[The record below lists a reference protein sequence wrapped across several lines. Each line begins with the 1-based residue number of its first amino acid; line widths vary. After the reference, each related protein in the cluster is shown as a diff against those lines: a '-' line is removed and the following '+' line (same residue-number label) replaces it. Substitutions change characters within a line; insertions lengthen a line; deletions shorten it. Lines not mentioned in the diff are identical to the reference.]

1 MIINLNKTPKT
12 VEQNVNDVSRIS
24 QGAALKGD
32 LSSAT
37 DIRVDG
43 RVDGTLYSEGKIVVG
58 ESARLSG
65 KMFGTTIDFWGGMEG
80 DIYVKDILSLKASS
94 MVTGN
99 IHVRR
104 IQVEMGAQ
112 INGSI
117 HMITEEEYDQ
127 LAASLSK

>member
-1 MIINLNKTPKT
+1 MNVNLNKTPRT
-12 VEQNVNDVSRIS
+12 VEPNVNDVSRIS

-43 RVDGTLYSEGKIVVG
+43 RMDGTLLSEGKIVAG

-65 KMFGTTIDFWGGMEG
+65 RMFATNIDFWGGMEG
-80 DIYVKDILSLKASS
+80 DIYVKDTLSLKASS
-94 MVTGN
+94 VVSGN

-112 INGSI
+112 VNGSI
-117 HMITEEEYDQ
+117 RMITEEEYDQ
-127 LAASLSK
+127 LAASLTE